1 MKIPSVAT
9 ESQNG
14 QHVRLNKLTLR
25 YGCIYIDHMETKQK
39 RAQAE
44 YNSRGDTKMASYR
57 MPVKTLE
64 TIDRLAKERQ
74 TSKVQVLI
82 DGVERL
88 AE

>member
-1 MKIPSVAT
+1 
-9 ESQNG
+9 
-14 QHVRLNKLTLR
+14 
-25 YGCIYIDHMETKQK
+25 METKPK

-64 TIDRLAKERQ
+64 TIDRIAKERNVP
-74 TSKVQVLI
+74 KVQVII
-82 DGVERL
+82 DGVDRL